1 MRSPLLL
8 AVPFGVVLAG
18 WAPAQTASDTLREAV
33 TVQAIRGHQRALA
46 DIAAAHG
53 GSRVSGSPGFDASA
67 DYVAGELREAG
78 YDVVVQPFHVTTFE
92 ELAPPKLAR
101 VSPDPET
108 HAAGTDARTVRN
120 SGSGSVEGIIVP
132 TRDLVIPPTPEPS
145 STSGC
150 EPEDFPPAPEE
161 PAIAL
166 VQRGT
171 CPFQVKVDNA
181 AVAGYEAVLV
191 FNEGQPDRQDAFDAT
206 LATPVAI
213 PSLGASFAV
222 GDELQALAQAGPVR
236 ARLAVRAV
244 TRSVPTANVIADS
257 AGGDAG
263 RVVVVG
269 AHLDSVAEGPGIN
282 DNGSGT
288 ATVLEIALQM
298 TKLGDPPANRL
309 RFAFWGAEELGLLG
323 SQHYIDSLAPKE
335 LGRIMLNLNFD
346 MLGSPNAVSFVYD
359 GDGSNGGPAGPAG
372 SAEIEQVFLD
382 HFASLGLP
390 SRPTAFDERSDH
402 APFIAR
408 GIPAGGLF
416 SGAGALKT
424 ESEAADFGGTAGEPY
439 DRCYH
444 QACDGI
450 DNVNDAA
457 LDVLSDAAAHAVAH
471 YAEAVPEPCLAVLAP
486 RTGRMA
492 SAVPLDALPLRG
504 GGHCQR

>member
-1 MRSPLLL
+1 MRASLLL
-8 AVPFGVVLAG
+8 AVPFGAMLAG
-18 WAPAQTASDTLREAV
+18 PAPAQTASDTLREAV
-33 TVQAIRGHQRALA
+33 TVQAIRGHLRALA

-67 DYVAGELREAG
+67 DYVAGELRKAG
-78 YDVVVQPFHVTTFE
+78 YEVVVQPFHVTTFE
-92 ELAPPKLAR
+92 ELALPELAR
-101 VSPDPET
+101 VWPDPET
-108 HAAGTDARTVRN
+108 HAAGTDVRTMRN
-120 SGSGSVEGIIVP
+120 SGSGSVEGLIVP

-150 EPEDFPPAPEE
+150 EPGDFPSAPEE

-181 AVAGYEAVLV
+181 AMAGYEAVLV

-206 LATPVAI
+206 LATPVSI
-213 PSLGASFAV
+213 PSLGASFAI
-222 GDELQALAQAGPVR
+222 GDELQALARAAPVR

-244 TRSVPTANVIADS
+244 NRSVPTVNVIADS
-257 AGGDAG
+257 AGGDAE

-269 AHLDSVAEGPGIN
+269 AHLDSVAGGPGIN

-298 TKLGDPPANRL
+298 ARLGDPPANRL

-323 SQHYIDSLAPKE
+323 SQHYVDSLAPEE

-359 GDGSNGGPAGPAG
+359 GDGSDGGPAGPAG
-372 SAEIEQVFLD
+372 SAEIERMFLD
-382 HFASLGLP
+382 HFASLKLP

-416 SGAGALKT
+416 SGAEALKT
-424 ESEAADFGGTAGEPY
+424 ESEAADFGGAAGEPH

-444 QACDGI
+444 QTCDGI
-450 DNVNDAA
+450 DNVDEAA

-471 YAEAVPEPCLAVLAP
+471 HAEAVPEPCRAALAFGAGQVANAMP
-486 RTGRMA
+486 
-492 SAVPLDALPLRG
+492 VDALPLHG